1 MKKKNKTCNCPA
13 YPFPHRL
20 GSGKCGTDCQHPTAT
35 VYTTRHPGD
44 YYQPDEYTAWCICDQ
59 CGAEFDYD
67 DMPEWT
73 ITKEGE

>member
-20 GSGKCGTDCQHPTAT
+20 GSCGTDCQHPTAT

-59 CGAEFDYD
+59 CGEEMDFEDL
-67 DMPEWT
+67 PEWT
-73 ITKEGE
+73 ITTEGE